1 MRLGASYDRDG
12 FMNRV
17 SVLAVP
23 KLRRSFMKAASRLQ
37 QAKYNA
43 ILIPIPRT
51 LQTLIEEYVL
61 GAPYELFVEKL
72 RRSKLIS
79 EPVAPWKH
87 IIEPLLHTLREM
99 KHEDQL
105 LEIFCYRDSTYEEKR
120 AQTAV
125 KISMLTFNLASTGK
139 IDLNVWREVLE
150 SELLTEAEAF
160 EREAEFAVYV
170 VKDYPD
176 AVCVSGVKGGP
187 IFKRLRSAG
196 HDAELEYID
205 LPYYFTPLQILR
217 NEIGLESRGRLLTE
231 DRMKELIQEHV
242 GYVKEYVL
250 KSGDLDEAYLRWIA
264 RYRSRFILEDI
275 MQNA

>member
-1 MRLGASYDRDG
+1 
-12 FMNRV
+12 MNRV

-43 ILIPIPRT
+43 VLIPIPRT
-51 LQTLIEEYVL
+51 LQTFIEEYFL

-79 EPVAPWKH
+79 EPVAPWTH
-87 IIEPLLHTLREM
+87 IIEPLLRALREM
-99 KHEDQL
+99 KHKQRL
-105 LEIFCYRDSTYEEKR
+105 LEIFCYGDSTYEEKS

-125 KISMLTFNLASTGK
+125 KISILTFNLASTGK
-139 IDLNVWREVLE
+139 TDLNAWRKALE
-150 SELLTEAEAF
+150 SELLAEAGAF
-160 EREAEFAVYV
+160 ESETSFAVDV
-170 VKDYPD
+170 IKDYPD
-176 AVCVSGVKGGP
+176 TACVSGVKGGP
-187 IFKRLRSAG
+187 IFKRLRSTG
-196 HDAELEYID
+196 LDAQLEYID

-217 NEIGLESRGRLLTE
+217 NEILLESKGRLLTE
-231 DRMKELIQEHV
+231 DRMEELILEHV
-242 GYVKEYVL
+242 GYVREYIL

-264 RYRSRFILEDI
+264 RCRSRFILEDI